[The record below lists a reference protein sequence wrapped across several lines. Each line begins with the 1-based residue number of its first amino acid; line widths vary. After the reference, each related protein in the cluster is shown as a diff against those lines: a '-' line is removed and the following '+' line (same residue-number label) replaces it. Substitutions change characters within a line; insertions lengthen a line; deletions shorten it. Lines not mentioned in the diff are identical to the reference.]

1 MNGRILRL
9 PGERHSI
16 LDIGQA
22 DREKIANLGRVAK
35 TIFSAQDQD
44 HWAQAGDPD
53 LLPHVVAGAIILER
67 IGQHSEAIIIED
79 DGAHLA
85 FMTCSALTVLTPDLN
100 RACLR
105 TLEDTLKILAMCCPI
120 QTTVQ
125 DLPPLECLPNFLPKQ
140 SRHPSTISTHPGNR
154 HESSGH
160 HRSRCLG
167 SLPYFSGGE
176 FATILG
182 GSRRDVGNVR
192 RPTRSPP
199 TTERGHVN
207 YVKSDL
213 GERQKRPVGG
223 MMPST
228 CFTRIYVRGNKPVGR
243 VLTHKLS
250 IAV

>member
-125 DLPPLECLPNFLPKQ
+125 DLPPLECLPTSYQNRAVILRQYQLIQETDTSPRDITVADALALFRIFQ
-140 SRHPSTISTHPGNR
+140 AANSRQ
-154 HESSGH
+154 
-160 HRSRCLG
+160 
-167 SLPYFSGGE
+167 FSAALAETSEMSEGLRAALQRLKE
-176 FATILG
+176 A
-182 GSRRDVGNVR
+182 
-192 RPTRSPP
+192 
-199 TTERGHVN
+199 
-207 YVKSDL
+207 
-213 GERQKRPVGG
+213 
-223 MMPST
+223 M
-228 CFTRIYVRGNKPVGR
+228 
-243 VLTHKLS
+243 
-250 IAV
+250 